1 MSRKLYDDFTK
12 QPVSKMAQSISDMT
26 YSYNETKV
34 PAKHYKDLL
43 EKDIIELAS

>member
-1 MSRKLYDDFTK
+1 MITK

-34 PAKHYKDLL
+34 PAKALQRPIGKRYY
-43 EKDIIELAS
+43 